1 MDRGAGLSNAAL
13 CNLVG
18 ILREREE
25 AMRRL
30 TRLLAAAAVALLA
43 ACDPSGQAY
52 EDLRLAQLKSGQ
64 STEAEVLKLF
74 GKPYAVRDIGSG
86 RGLVYPLGPEGV
98 HTLLLKIGPDGR
110 YQGRE
115 DLLTRANFQT
125 VNTGMKQVDVLR
137 VLGPPGRTQE
147 YRMKQETAWEYRFK
161 DGAETRTFVV
171 MFNSGGQVVST
182 AVEENPRVGG

>member
-1 MDRGAGLSNAAL
+1 
-13 CNLVG
+13 
-18 ILREREE
+18 
-25 AMRRL
+25 MRRL
-30 TRLLAAAAVALLA
+30 SRLLAAAAVALLA

-52 EDLRLAQLKSGQ
+52 EDLRLAQLKPGQ

-161 DGAETRTFVV
+161 DGADTRTFVV